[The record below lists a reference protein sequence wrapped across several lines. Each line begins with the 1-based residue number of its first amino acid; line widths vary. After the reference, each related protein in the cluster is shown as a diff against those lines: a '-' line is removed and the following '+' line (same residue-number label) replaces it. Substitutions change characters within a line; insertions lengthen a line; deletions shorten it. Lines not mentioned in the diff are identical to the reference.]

1 MKYGFTFLFIVTFSN
16 KGCDIS
22 KRSPGVTEYF
32 PLMSCHKDI
41 RAHLRTDNVSQ
52 TSILTEKDF
61 ILARSGHFE
70 EEGLNMAVCP
80 KHRAELGIF
89 WRPGRNALIRFTGV
103 AKGGLKE
110 ERTYKCAKK
119 L

>member
-1 MKYGFTFLFIVTFSN
+1 MASLSCSFVTFSN

-22 KRSPGVTEYF
+22 KRFPGVTEYF
-32 PLMSCHKDI
+32 PLTSCHKDI
-41 RAHLRTDNVSQ
+41 RAHLRAVNVCQ
-52 TSILTEKDF
+52 TRILTEKDLT
-61 ILARSGHFE
+61 LALSGDFE

-80 KHRAELGIF
+80 KPELNLEFFGDLEE
-89 WRPGRNALIRFTGV
+89 NALLRFTGV
-103 AKGGLKE
+103 AKGGPKE